1 MPHQTKLDFILSV
14 LRELHPYEEIN
25 EDTELINSGLL
36 DSLSILFVI
45 SQIEEHFNIEISEDF
60 VQPQYFSSPLNIVE
74 LVQLCS
80 S

>member
-1 MPHQTKLDFILSV
+1 MPDQTKLDFILSV

-45 SQIEEHFNIEISEDF
+45 SQIEEHFNIDT
-60 VQPQYFSSPLNIVE
+60 SPL
-74 LVQLCS
+74 
-80 S
+80 